1 MCSSPPRADD
11 TAAGW
16 GVSST
21 SVLIRSR
28 LSGQREIQM
37 DVVTTASSPVT
48 LLLRPLAPP
57 VRLPAPSAACLFVQ
71 TPQAHHQR
79 CCRRGGVVGLP
90 GLARGRQSQPSLS
103 VTPPPTPRVCGS
115 PPPVPS
121 SNPRLT
127 PEKPK
132 AAPEYVSIVSP
143 VGCRGL
149 QRSGP
154 VRPPAADDGPSLS
167 LYALL

>member
-16 GVSST
+16 GVLST

-57 VRLPAPSAACLFVQ
+57 VRLPAPSAAHLFVQ

-79 CCRRGGVVGLP
+79 CRRAMRASPGSPGGDRASRRCRL
-90 GLARGRQSQPSLS
+90 
-103 VTPPPTPRVCGS
+103 PPPLVCSS

-121 SNPRLT
+121 SNPCLT
-127 PEKPK
+127 LEKPK
-132 AAPEYVSIVSP
+132 PAPQYVSIVSP
-143 VGCRGL
+143 VSCRGL

>member
-16 GVSST
+16 GVLST

-57 VRLPAPSAACLFVQ
+57 VRLPAPIAACLFVQ

-79 CCRRGGVVGLP
+79 CCRRAMRASPGSPGGDRASRRCRL
-90 GLARGRQSQPSLS
+90 
-103 VTPPPTPRVCGS
+103 PPPPVCSS

-127 PEKPK
+127 LEKPK

-154 VRPPAADDGPSLS
+154 VRPPTADDGPSLS